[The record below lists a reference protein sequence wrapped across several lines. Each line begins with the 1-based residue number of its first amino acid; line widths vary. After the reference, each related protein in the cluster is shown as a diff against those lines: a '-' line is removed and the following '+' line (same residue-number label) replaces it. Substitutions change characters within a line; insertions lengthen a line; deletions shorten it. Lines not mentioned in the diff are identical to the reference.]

1 MRRWVSLSLL
11 VVLLVLVCS
20 GLTIL
25 YFVFFGGGSTMM
37 PDLVGE
43 SVIVAM
49 ERLQQLGLLP
59 RVEEVGSYKE
69 PGVVLEQLPEAGTK
83 IKRGRVAILK
93 VSSSGERF
101 PLPDIRGMQY
111 ESALHKIEEAGFVAG
126 DVLRIYD
133 KNIPPGVVIAQSP
146 AAPSRAPLKT
156 RVNVLVSLGPNVG
169 EHNVFPLPNV
179 TGMNVDEAKKA
190 LSDIGI
196 FAKNI
201 EYVDTISTQQGIV
214 MATRPKE
221 GTQVTRGSQ
230 VTLVVSSGKAPQKPQ
245 TQEMARVPGA
255 VIPQDKVIVPSKPA
269 VSSES
274 LQSSQEKGAVKTEP
288 AKTTELPL
296 QEKDVSE
303 QKEAKQAKIRYPVP
317 PLSRPL
323 SLEIKATDKRGE
335 RTVLN
340 KEVKGGEY
348 IKLDVPYTEELVVT
362 IYLGGEFVW
371 EERYF

>member
-133 KNIPPGVVIAQSP
+133 KNTPPGVVIAQSR
-146 AAPSRAPLKT
+146 AAP
-156 RVNVLVSLGPNVG
+156 
-169 EHNVFPLPNV
+169 
-179 TGMNVDEAKKA
+179 
-190 LSDIGI
+190 
-196 FAKNI
+196 
-201 EYVDTISTQQGIV
+201 
-214 MATRPKE
+214 
-221 GTQVTRGSQ
+221 
-230 VTLVVSSGKAPQKPQ
+230 
-245 TQEMARVPGA
+245 
-255 VIPQDKVIVPSKPA
+255 
-269 VSSES
+269 
-274 LQSSQEKGAVKTEP
+274 
-288 AKTTELPL
+288 
-296 QEKDVSE
+296 
-303 QKEAKQAKIRYPVP
+303 
-317 PLSRPL
+317 
-323 SLEIKATDKRGE
+323 
-335 RTVLN
+335 
-340 KEVKGGEY
+340 
-348 IKLDVPYTEELVVT
+348 
-362 IYLGGEFVW
+362 
-371 EERYF
+371 